1 MSRILLK
8 RKKLGEMLVEDNLIS
23 TDNLMEAL
31 RIQKNNGKKLGQIL
45 IDQGILKSSD
55 LIKVLSRQLGVP
67 HVWLRKGLV
76 DSKITGIVPFE
87 KAKAYQVM
95 PLFKVRDLLTVAT
108 SDPQDVFVVDEL
120 AKLTGCN
127 VLPVMCR
134 ASDIE
139 SNIEEY
145 YNDKDT
151 LTDFM
156 EEIEEIEDEVE
167 LVKRKTEEDIQIIE
181 EMAEGSPVINM
192 TNRILLK
199 AVNDQAS
206 DIHIEPDRTK
216 FRIRFR
222 IDGVLYEVMTPK
234 LNIHPAFVS
243 RLKIMA
249 GLDIAETRHP
259 QDGRVQVMIKDK
271 LIDMRFSSLPGIFG
285 EKVVL
290 RVLDKSN
297 ALLDINKLG
306 LREEILARMKRLLRR
321 SHGLILTTGPTGSG
335 KTTTLY
341 AAICFLNSLEK
352 NIVTIEDPVEYQL
365 DIINQNQ
372 INELIGL
379 TFPKFLKHIL
389 RQDPDII
396 MVGEIRDRETA
407 NIAIQAS
414 LTGHLVLST
423 LHTND
428 ACGAIARLLDMRI
441 EPFMIASAVIGIIGQ
456 RLIRTICPACKTSYL
471 PLKPVVEQLGM
482 DPGANVKLSKGKG
495 CELCYDSGYKGRIGI
510 YELIEVE
517 QDLQRLILENAS
529 AEKLKNFVVQR
540 KIPTIADEGIAK
552 VKEGFTTLEEI
563 NRAVYVE

>member
-1 MSRILLK
+1 
-8 RKKLGEMLVEDNLIS
+8 
-23 TDNLMEAL
+23 
-31 RIQKNNGKKLGQIL
+31 
-45 IDQGILKSSD
+45 
-55 LIKVLSRQLGVP
+55 
-67 HVWLRKGLV
+67 
-76 DSKITGIVPFE
+76 
-87 KAKAYQVM
+87 
-95 PLFKVRDLLTVAT
+95 
-108 SDPQDVFVVDEL
+108 
-120 AKLTGCN
+120 
-127 VLPVMCR
+127 
-134 ASDIE
+134 
-139 SNIEEY
+139 

-167 LVKRKTEEDIQIIE
+167 LVKRKTEEDIQVIE

-199 AVNDQAS
+199 AINDQAS

-306 LREEILARMKRLLRR
+306 LREEVVARMKRLLRR

-372 INELIGL
+372 TNELIGL

-471 PLKPVVEQLGM
+471 PLKPVAEQLGM

-495 CELCYDSGYKGRIGI
+495 CELCYDSGYKGRMGI

-517 QDLQRLILENAS
+517 QDLQRLILENVS

-540 KIPTIADEGIAK
+540 KIPTITDEGIAK